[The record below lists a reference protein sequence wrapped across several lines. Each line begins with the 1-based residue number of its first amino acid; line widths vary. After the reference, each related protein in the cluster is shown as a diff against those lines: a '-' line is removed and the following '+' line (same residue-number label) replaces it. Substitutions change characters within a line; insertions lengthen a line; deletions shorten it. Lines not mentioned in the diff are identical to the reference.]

1 MEYLFDGAHV
11 RLRNRRHIA
20 YFLHADE
27 VGVGVSLSR
36 GVAGALGLTWRY
48 LALSP
53 QRVSLV
59 YTGHAAV

>member
-36 GVAGALGLTWRY
+36 GVAGALGLT
-48 LALSP
+48 
-53 QRVSLV
+53 
-59 YTGHAAV
+59 